1 MNRLNTHYDTLN
13 SSLEPI
19 TGFFMATMDIMGHK
33 FIIRCNRELDPITQK
48 SWFDSIME
56 VLVANG
62 LQISK

>member
-1 MNRLNTHYDTLN
+1 MIRDIRYNALN

-19 TGFFMATMDIMGHK
+19 TAYFIADMDIMGHK